1 MDEQAILRR
10 FYLRCLLV
18 VGMLLGGMPFI
29 TAPLALHGIIEAYPN
44 LVAAVVNGLTVLP
57 ATALAFW
64 HRRIACIWLSINA
77 VILVVGWV
85 GLAHTG
91 RQFDP
96 VGIAGICASIGLALC
111 LDVIELRRWPA
122 ALGGS
127 QRRL

>member
-1 MDEQAILRR
+1 MGIDEKAILRR

-29 TAPLALHGIIEAYPN
+29 TAPLALHGIIEAYPS
-44 LVAAVVNGLTVLP
+44 LAAAVVNGLTLLP

-77 VILVVGWV
+77 VILIVDWV
-85 GLAHTG
+85 RLAGSG

-96 VGIAGICASIGLALC
+96 VGI
-111 LDVIELRRWPA
+111 
-122 ALGGS
+122 
-127 QRRL
+127 